1 MEREWVRKRVI
12 WGSLSEREN
21 KREREKGEWG
31 TSMLLELLVCQRSS
45 YHSVRF
51 SLTTSSS
58 TLLVR
63 YSTLKR
69 CARSHRRCRR
79 DLVELS
85 CRQLSCIS
93 YVCRSKSSYRRRK
106 SRNPV
111 FVEKKLKL
119 CFPII
124 LSSAVF
130 MCHNEEVD
138 IALWFYIFVVRKSV
152 KNDSVILLF
161 LLC

>member
-1 MEREWVRKRVI
+1 
-12 WGSLSEREN
+12 
-21 KREREKGEWG
+21 
-31 TSMLLELLVCQRSS
+31 MLLELLVCQRSS

-69 CARSHRRCRR
+69 CARSHRRCRCCR
-79 DLVELS
+79 CDLVELS

-93 YVCRSKSSYRRRK
+93 YLCRSRSKSSYRRRK

-111 FVEKKLKL
+111 FVEKKKVEIVFSYHFVVFCVYVSQRRSRHRVVIL
-119 CFPII
+119 CFCCSEKC
-124 LSSAVF
+124 L
-130 MCHNEEVD
+130 E
-138 IALWFYIFVVRKSV
+138 
-152 KNDSVILLF
+152 
-161 LLC
+161 